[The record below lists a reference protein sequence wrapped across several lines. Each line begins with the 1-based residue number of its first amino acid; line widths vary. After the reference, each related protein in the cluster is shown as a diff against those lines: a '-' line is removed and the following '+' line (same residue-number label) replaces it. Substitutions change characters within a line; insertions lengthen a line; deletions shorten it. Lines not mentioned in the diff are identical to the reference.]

1 MSEVFTPQGPRPK
14 QREYKKSMGNLL
26 VFCKWPALASLTWNN
41 MVLCVSRHR
50 TDFLSLPSFLL
61 SPLFIN
67 VLWKE
72 QKIWSGFKPWFSN
85 YLHSWPWTAHFMSM
99 SLSVLRVD
107 LILQIWLLHLCVGMK
122 WRSCGCKGG
131 KRGWWRGRRK
141 NIENCEEKWHLCQ
154 SLCFNCHICFQ
165 IGI

>member
-1 MSEVFTPQGPRPK
+1 MTDRWWMSEVFTPQGPRPK

-107 LILQIWLLHLCVGMK
+107 LILQIWLLHLCGHEVKELWVQGREERVVEREK
-122 WRSCGCKGG
+122 EEYWELWG
-131 KRGWWRGRRK
+131 KVTFVP
-141 NIENCEEKWHLCQ
+141 ILV
-154 SLCFNCHICFQ
+154 F
-165 IGI
+165 